1 MARKTKYAEETQ
13 QVSMRLPQTLLA
25 TIDTKARR
33 DNAPR
38 AEVIVKAL
46 KKGLRGEPVT
56 APAETGDVFE

>member
-1 MARKTKYAEETQ
+1 MPRKTKYAEGTC
-13 QVSMRLPQTLLA
+13 QVAVRLPQTLLT

-46 KKGLRGEPVT
+46 KKGLRGEPIT
-56 APAETGDVFE
+56 APAVDGDVFE